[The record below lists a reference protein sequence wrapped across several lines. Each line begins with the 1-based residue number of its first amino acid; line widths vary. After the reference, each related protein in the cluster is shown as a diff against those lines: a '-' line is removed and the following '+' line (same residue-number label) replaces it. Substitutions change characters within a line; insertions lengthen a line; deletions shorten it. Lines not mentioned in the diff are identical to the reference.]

1 MLFQPIR
8 VCIIS
13 ELYYNILQIVQ
24 KLCGFHKMW
33 KQGNTAQI
41 QQEISLAPITKPP
54 QCVKKRSAATQID
67 SDDDDDDD
75 DDDEDNMGTREAQAV
90 VNGHDD
96 SSTVSQRLDR
106 LHISQNSTHSPS
118 SLVEPGQSQ
127 SLNGG

>member
-24 KLCGFHKMW
+24 KLCSFHKMW

-41 QQEISLAPITKPP
+41 QQEISLSPITKPP
-54 QCVKKRSAATQID
+54 QCVKKRLSATQID
-67 SDDDDDDD
+67 SDDDDDD

-96 SSTVSQRLDR
+96 SSTVSQQLDR
-106 LHISQNSTHSPS
+106 LHISQNSTQSPS

-127 SLNGG
+127 SPNGR